1 MLKFTAA
8 LLFYFVI
15 TTTVNC
21 QENRPNII
29 LILADDLGE
38 PLFTI
43 LAVARLLLFT
53 ISAAASALLFTISA
67 AARALF
73 LPSSELLRALL

>member
-1 MLKFTAA
+1 LFTSSAVA
-8 LLFYFVI
+8 LAILFTI
-15 TTTVNC
+15 SA
-21 QENRPNII
+21 I